1 MSMST
6 STEVIAH
13 HWAFAIFLIVAIGL
27 CCLML
32 VGGWFLGGRA
42 RARSKNVPFESG
54 IDSVGSARLRLSAK
68 FYLVAMFFVIFDVEA
83 LYLFAWS
90 TSIRE
95 SGWVGFVEAAI
106 FIFVLLA
113 GLVYA
118 GLSGL
123 NNARFQFFNWMSGL
137 LWVLILTTLGYLLGK
152 TPVFLKY
159 EDQLMSCLMLLPVVL
174 LLFGL
179 AGSLVVLWKKKYGNR
194 G

>member
-95 SGWVGFVEAAI
+95 SGWVGFCVT
-106 FIFVLLA
+106 
-113 GLVYA
+113 GRS
-118 GLSGL
+118 GLSGAYWRAGL
-123 NNARFQFFNWMSGL
+123 DARAF
-137 LWVLILTTLGYLLGK
+137 
-152 TPVFLKY
+152 TPRAY
-159 EDQLMSCLMLLPVVL
+159 EP
-174 LLFGL
+174 
-179 AGSLVVLWKKKYGNR
+179 GNEQYR
-194 G
+194 

>member
-6 STEVIAH
+6 STEIIAH

-42 RARSKNVPFESG
+42 RA
-54 IDSVGSARLRLSAK
+54 K

-95 SGWVGFVEAAI
+95 SGWIGFVEAAI

-113 GLVYA
+113 GLVYLVRIGA
-118 GLSGL
+118 LDWTP
-123 NNARFQFFNWMSGL
+123 ARSRRERMNPETNS
-137 LWVLILTTLGYLLGK
+137 I
-152 TPVFLKY
+152 
-159 EDQLMSCLMLLPVVL
+159 
-174 LLFGL
+174 
-179 AGSLVVLWKKKYGNR
+179 ANR
-194 G
+194 QR